1 MHNKQQ
7 VTGLVLA
14 GGAGRRVQGRDKG
27 LILWQGKPM
36 IAHLLQRLRPQVE
49 TLMISCNRNIDQYQ
63 AYGFSLVVDQRPD
76 YQGPLAGIEA
86 AIKHAHNEF
95 LLITACDM
103 PLLPEDLVARL
114 LHPLLQS
121 DNQTLD
127 VSIAHDGVREQYLCA
142 ILRRRCLDSL
152 SGHLASGHR
161 AVRHWYALQQC
172 ITVDFSDRVDAFKNY
187 NRME

>member
-1 MHNKQQ
+1 MNDKQQ

-27 LILWQGKPM
+27 LILWQGKPLVE
-36 IAHLLQRLRPQVE
+36 HLLERLKPQVE
-49 TLMISCNRNIDQYQ
+49 TLLISCNRNIDQYQ
-63 AYGFSLVVDQRPD
+63 AYGLSLVVDHRPD

-86 AIKHAHNEF
+86 AIKVIHSDF

-103 PLLPEDLVARL
+103 PLLPEDIVERL

-121 DNQTLD
+121 SNQTLD

-142 ILRRRCLDSL
+142 MLRRSCLNSL
-152 SGHLASGHR
+152 SGYLASGQR

-172 ITVDFSDRVDAFKNY
+172 INVDFSDKTGAFENY
-187 NRME
+187 NRLE